1 VKYINSGRKIPL
13 VEVHNME
20 ISQELVDAINDQLNF
35 ELYSAF
41 LYLSMGT
48 WLEEQNLG
56 GMAKWMEIQYQEEFA
71 HAMRFY
77 RHLTERGARVTM
89 KQIDA
94 PKTEWASAHDVF
106 ADAYHH
112 EAIVTERIYKIG
124 DIADRLGDR
133 STQSMLTWFY
143 NEQTEEEA
151 KTMEIRDKLKLIG
164 DSIPALLQ
172 LDAELGA
179 RPEDVVIPADSTAP

>member
-1 VKYINSGRKIPL
+1 
-13 VEVHNME
+13 ME

-133 STQSMLTWFY
+133 SAQSMLTWFY

-151 KTMEIRDKLKLIG
+151 KTMELRDMLKLIG
-164 DSIPALLQ
+164 ESVPALLQ
-172 LDAELGA
+172 LDSQLGA
-179 RPEDVVIPADSTAP
+179 RPENVVIPADSTAP

>member
-1 VKYINSGRKIPL
+1 
-13 VEVHNME
+13 ME
-20 ISQELVDAINDQLNF
+20 INQELVDAINDQLNF

-41 LYLSMGT
+41 IYLSMGT
-48 WLEEQNLG
+48 WLEEQNLS
-56 GMAKWMEIQYQEEFA
+56 GMAHWMEIQYQEEFA

-77 RHLTERGARVTM
+77 RHLTERGARVVL
-89 KQIDA
+89 KQIDSPA
-94 PKTEWASAHDVF
+94 TEWKSAHDVF
-106 ADAYHH
+106 AVAYHH
-112 EAIVTERIYKIG
+112 ETIVTERIYKIG

-151 KTMEIRDKLKLIG
+151 KTMELRDKLKLIG

-172 LDAELGA
+172 LDTQLGA
-179 RPEDVVIPADSTAP
+179 RPATVVIPVDSTEP

>member
-1 VKYINSGRKIPL
+1 MPTTL
-13 VEVHNME
+13 
-20 ISQELVDAINDQLNF
+20 A
-35 ELYSAF
+35 
-41 LYLSMGT
+41 T
-48 WLEEQNLG
+48 
-56 GMAKWMEIQYQEEFA
+56 
-71 HAMRFY
+71 
-77 RHLTERGARVTM
+77 ARVVM

-94 PKTEWASAHDVF
+94 PKTDWASAHEVF
-106 ADAYHH
+106 AEAYHH
-112 EAIVTERIYKIG
+112 ETIVTERIYKIG

-151 KTMEIRDKLKLIG
+151 KTMELRDKLKLIG

-179 RPEDVVIPADSTAP
+179 RPPAAPIPADSTAP

>member
-1 VKYINSGRKIPL
+1 
-13 VEVHNME
+13 ME
-20 ISQELVDAINDQLNF
+20 IDKELVDAINDQLNF

-41 LYLSMGT
+41 IYLSMGT
-48 WLEEQNLG
+48 WLEEQGLS
-56 GMAKWMEIQYQEEFA
+56 GMAHWMEVQYQEEFA

-77 RHLTERGARVTM
+77 RHLTERGARVVM

-94 PKTEWASAHDVF
+94 PKTDWASAHEVF

-112 EAIVTERIYKIG
+112 ETVVTGRIYKIG

-151 KTMEIRDKLKLIG
+151 KTMELRDKLKLIG

-172 LDAELGA
+172 LDAQLGA
-179 RPEDVVIPADSTAP
+179 RPADIIIPAESTDP

>member
-1 VKYINSGRKIPL
+1 
-13 VEVHNME
+13 ME

-41 LYLSMGT
+41 IYLAMAA
-48 WLEEQNLG
+48 WFEDQNLT
-56 GMAKWMEIQYQEEFA
+56 GMAHWMEVQYQEEFG

-77 RHLTERGARVTM
+77 RHLTERGARVLM
-89 KQIDA
+89 KPIEG
-94 PKTEWASAHDVF
+94 PKTEYKSAHEVF

-112 EAIVTERIYKIG
+112 ETIVTERIYKIG
-124 DIADRLGDR
+124 DTADSQGDR

-151 KTMEIRDKLKLIG
+151 NTMEIRDKLKLIG

-172 LDAELGA
+172 LDAELGT
-179 RPEDVVIPADSTAP
+179 RPPAPPIPADSTAP

>member
-1 VKYINSGRKIPL
+1 
-13 VEVHNME
+13 ME
-20 ISQELVDAINDQLNF
+20 INQELVDAINDQLNF

-41 LYLSMGT
+41 IYLSMGT
-48 WLEEQNLG
+48 WLEEQNLS
-56 GMAKWMEIQYQEEFA
+56 GMAHWMEIQYQEEFA

-77 RHLTERGARVTM
+77 RHLTERGARVVL

-94 PKTEWASAHDVF
+94 PATEWKSAHEVF
-106 ADAYHH
+106 SAAYHH
-112 EAIVTERIYKIG
+112 ETIVTERIYKIG

-151 KTMEIRDKLKLIG
+151 KTMELRDKLKLIG
-164 DSIPALLQ
+164 DSITALLQ
-172 LDAELGA
+172 LDSELGA
-179 RPEDVVIPADSTAP
+179 RPATVVIPADSTAP

>member
-1 VKYINSGRKIPL
+1 
-13 VEVHNME
+13 ME

-41 LYLSMGT
+41 IYLSMGT
-48 WLEEQNLG
+48 WLEDQNLT
-56 GMAKWMEIQYQEEFA
+56 GMAHWMEIQYQEEFA

-77 RHLTERGARVTM
+77 RHLTERGARVVM
-89 KQIDA
+89 KQIEA
-94 PKTEWASAHDVF
+94 PKTEWKSAYEVF
-106 ADAYHH
+106 ADAYNH
-112 EAIVTERIYKIG
+112 ETIVTERIYKIG
-124 DIADRLGDR
+124 DVADAKGDR

-151 KTMEIRDKLKLIG
+151 KTMELRDKLKLIG
-164 DSIPALLQ
+164 DSITALLQ

-179 RPEDVVIPADSTAP
+179 RPPAAPIPAESTDP

>member
-1 VKYINSGRKIPL
+1 
-13 VEVHNME
+13 ME
-20 ISQELVDAINDQLNF
+20 ISQELVDTINDQLNF

-41 LYLSMGT
+41 IYLSMGT
-48 WLEEQNLG
+48 YLEEQNLS
-56 GMAKWMEIQYQEEFA
+56 GMATWMEIQYQEEFA

-77 RHLTERGARVTM
+77 RFLTERGARVTM
-89 KQIDA
+89 KQIAA
-94 PKTEWASAHDVF
+94 PKTEWASAHDAF

-112 EAIVTERIYKIG
+112 ETIVTERIYKIG

-133 STQSMLTWFY
+133 SAQSMLTWFY

-151 KTMEIRDKLKLIG
+151 KTMEIRDMLKLIG

-172 LDAELGA
+172 LDAKLGA
-179 RPEDVVIPADSTAP
+179 RINNVVIPADSTAP

>member
-1 VKYINSGRKIPL
+1 MK
-13 VEVHNME
+13 
-20 ISQELVDAINDQLNF
+20 ISQELVDAINDQINF

-41 LYLSMGT
+41 IYLSMGT

-56 GMAKWMEIQYQEEFA
+56 GMAHWMEIQYQEEFA

-77 RHLTERGARVTM
+77 RHLTERGARVTL
-89 KQIDA
+89 KTIEG

-112 EAIVTERIYKIG
+112 ELLVTERIYKIG
-124 DIADRLGDR
+124 DIADKLGDR
-133 STQSMLTWFY
+133 STQSMLNWFY

-151 KTMEIRDKLKLIG
+151 NTMGIRDKLKLIG

-172 LDAELGA
+172 LDAQLGT
-179 RPEDVVIPADSTAP
+179 RPPAPPIPAESTDP

>member
-1 VKYINSGRKIPL
+1 MKIN
-13 VEVHNME
+13 
-20 ISQELVDAINDQLNF
+20 QELVDAINDQLNF

-41 LYLSMGT
+41 IYLSMGT
-48 WLEEQNLG
+48 WLEEQNLS
-56 GMAKWMEIQYQEEFA
+56 GMAHWMEIQYQEEFA

-77 RHLTERGARVTM
+77 RHLTERGARVVL

-94 PKTEWASAHDVF
+94 PATEWKSAHEVF
-106 ADAYHH
+106 SVAYHH
-112 EAIVTERIYKIG
+112 ETIVTERIYKIG

-151 KTMEIRDKLKLIG
+151 KTMGLRDKLKLIG

-179 RPEDVVIPADSTAP
+179 RPPAGPIPVESTDP

>member
-1 VKYINSGRKIPL
+1 
-13 VEVHNME
+13 ME

-41 LYLSMGT
+41 IYLSMGT
-48 WLEEQNLG
+48 WLEEQNLT
-56 GMAKWMEIQYQEEFA
+56 GMAHWMEVQYQEEFA

-77 RHLTERGARVTM
+77 RHLTERGARVVL

-94 PKTEWASAHDVF
+94 PATEWKSAHEVF
-106 ADAYHH
+106 SVAYHH

-151 KTMEIRDKLKLIG
+151 KTMGLRDKLKLIG

-172 LDAELGA
+172 LDGELGA
-179 RPEDVVIPADSTAP
+179 RPPAGPIPVESTDP

>member
-1 VKYINSGRKIPL
+1 
-13 VEVHNME
+13 ME
-20 ISQELVDAINDQLNF
+20 INQELVDAINDQLNF

-41 LYLSMGT
+41 IYLSMGT
-48 WLEEQNLG
+48 WLEDQNLT
-56 GMAKWMEIQYQEEFA
+56 GMAHWMEVQYQEEFA

-77 RHLTERGARVTM
+77 RHLTERGARVVL

-94 PKTEWASAHDVF
+94 PATEWKSAHEVF
-106 ADAYHH
+106 SVAYNH
-112 EAIVTERIYKIG
+112 ETIVTERIYKIG

-151 KTMEIRDKLKLIG
+151 NTMGLRDKLKLIG

-172 LDAELGA
+172 IDATLGA
-179 RPEDVVIPADSTAP
+179 RPPAGPIPVESTDP

>member
-1 VKYINSGRKIPL
+1 
-13 VEVHNME
+13 ME
-20 ISQELVDAINDQLNF
+20 ISQELVDAINDQINF
-35 ELYSAF
+35 EMYSAF
-41 LYLSMGT
+41 IYLSMGT
-48 WLEEQNLG
+48 WLEEQNLN
-56 GMAKWMEIQYQEEFA
+56 GMAQWMEIQYQEEFA

-77 RHLTERGARVTM
+77 RHLTERGARVTL
-89 KQIDA
+89 KQIDG
-94 PKTEWASAHDVF
+94 PKTDWTSAHDVF

-112 EAIVTERIYKIG
+112 ETLVTERIYKIG

-151 KTMEIRDKLKLIG
+151 KTMDLRDKLKLIG

-172 LDAELGA
+172 FDAQLGA
-179 RPEDVVIPADSTAP
+179 RPPAGPIPVESTDP

>member
-1 VKYINSGRKIPL
+1 
-13 VEVHNME
+13 ME
-20 ISQELVDAINDQLNF
+20 INQELVDAINDQINF

-41 LYLSMGT
+41 IYLSMGT
-48 WLEEQNLG
+48 WFEEQNLS
-56 GMAKWMEIQYQEEFA
+56 GMAHWMEVQYQEEFA

-77 RHLTERGARVTM
+77 RHLTERGARVLL
-89 KQIDA
+89 KQIEA
-94 PKTEWASAHDVF
+94 PGTEWKSAHDIFSV
-106 ADAYHH
+106 AYHH
-112 EAIVTERIYKIG
+112 EQIVTERIYKIG

-151 KTMEIRDKLKLIG
+151 NTMELRDKLKLIG

-172 LDAELGA
+172 LDVQLGA
-179 RPEDVVIPADSTAP
+179 RPATVVIPTDSTAP

>member
-1 VKYINSGRKIPL
+1 
-13 VEVHNME
+13 ME
-20 ISQELVDAINDQLNF
+20 INQELVDAINDQLNF

-41 LYLSMGT
+41 IYLSMGA
-48 WLEEQNLG
+48 WFEEQNLT
-56 GMAKWMEIQYQEEFA
+56 GMAHWMEVQYQEEFS

-77 RHLTERGARVTM
+77 RHLTERGARVVL

-94 PKTEWASAHDVF
+94 PQTEWKSAHEVF
-106 ADAYHH
+106 AVAYHH
-112 EAIVTERIYKIG
+112 ETVVTERIYKIG

-151 KTMEIRDKLKLIG
+151 KTMELRDKLKLIG
-164 DSIPALLQ
+164 DSIPALLL
-172 LDAELGA
+172 LDTELGA
-179 RPEDVVIPADSTAP
+179 RPPAGPIPADSTAP

>member
-1 VKYINSGRKIPL
+1 
-13 VEVHNME
+13 ME
-20 ISQELVDAINDQLNF
+20 ISQELVDAINDQINF

-41 LYLSMGT
+41 IYLSMGT
-48 WLEEQNLG
+48 WLEEQNLS
-56 GMAKWMEIQYQEEFA
+56 GMAHWMEIQYQEEFA

-77 RHLTERGARVTM
+77 RHLTERGARVIL
-89 KQIDA
+89 KQIEA
-94 PKTEWASAHDVF
+94 PKTEWKSAYEVF

-112 EAIVTERIYKIG
+112 ETIVTERIYKIG

-151 KTMEIRDKLKLIG
+151 TTMELRDKLKLIG
-164 DSIPALLQ
+164 ESIPALLQ
-172 LDAELGA
+172 LDTQLGA
-179 RPEDVVIPADSTAP
+179 RPATVVIPAESTDP

>member
-1 VKYINSGRKIPL
+1 
-13 VEVHNME
+13 ME
-20 ISQELVDAINDQLNF
+20 INKELVDSINDQLNF

-48 WLEEQNLG
+48 WFEEQNLN
-56 GMAKWMEIQYQEEFA
+56 GMAHWMEVQYQEEFA

-77 RHLTERGARVTM
+77 RHLTERGARVVM
-89 KQIDA
+89 KQIAA
-94 PKTEWASAHDVF
+94 PKTDWESAHEVF

-112 EAIVTERIYKIG
+112 ETLVTGRIYKIG

-133 STQSMLTWFY
+133 STQSMLNWFY

-151 KTMEIRDKLKLIG
+151 TTMGIRDKLKLIG
-164 DSIPALLQ
+164 DSIPALLL
-172 LDAELGA
+172 LDSELGA
-179 RPEDVVIPADSTAP
+179 RPPAGPIPADSTDP